1 MYRTQAEKKEQLVS
15 ADSRNDIKQSS
26 KDIPLHKYVL
36 RILEQMDKESLRSL
50 LQRLNSL
57 TLPSIALARR
67 SQRQRNL
74 SNLSPSSAFRSL
86 FVASPVSLE
95 SYLRV
100 AKMVVFSTASR

>member
-1 MYRTQAEKKEQLVS
+1 M
-15 ADSRNDIKQSS
+15 KQSF

-50 LQRLNSL
+50 LQRLNCL

-74 SNLSPSSAFRSL
+74 SNLSPLSAFRPL
-86 FVASPVSLE
+86 FACPVSLE

>member
-1 MYRTQAEKKEQLVS
+1 M
-15 ADSRNDIKQSS
+15 KQSF
-26 KDIPLHKYVL
+26 KDVPLHKYVL

-74 SNLSPSSAFRSL
+74 SNLSPLSTFRSL
-86 FVASPVSLE
+86 FASPVSLE

-100 AKMVVFSTASR
+100 AKMVVFSSAIR